1 MSSENDKV
9 IRVTEYGNKKDSGK
23 ITALEEEELVSYYK
37 ILSSY
42 GIVEKIPEER
52 IF

>member
-23 ITALEEEELVSYYK
+23 KWRKNRYL
-37 ILSSY
+37 
-42 GIVEKIPEER
+42 
-52 IF
+52 F

>member
-23 ITALEEEELVSYYK
+23 SGAK
-37 ILSSY
+37 IDIYSRDPKKGATWFSSY
-42 GIVEKIPEER
+42 
-52 IF
+52 